1 MDEEAPIAGVGLPL
15 TAQSA
20 GSRGTSQSCVG
31 LYNERLI
38 LSLIRRQPSLAKVEI
53 ARLTGLN
60 EVTVRR
66 LVRPA
71 D

>member
-1 MDEEAPIAGVGLPL
+1 MVKDHDQRLAEAAERYVE
-15 TAQSA
+15 
-20 GSRGTSQSCVG
+20 SRRALVQAVLVARADGYS
-31 LYNERLI
+31 YE
-38 LSLIRRQPSLAKVEI
+38 EI
-53 ARLTGLN
+53 ARVTGLN

>member
-1 MDEEAPIAGVGLPL
+1 MAKDQDQRLAEAAERYVE
-15 TAQSA
+15 
-20 GSRGTSQSCVG
+20 SRRALVQAVLVARADGYS
-31 LYNERLI
+31 YE
-38 LSLIRRQPSLAKVEI
+38 EI
-53 ARLTGLN
+53 ARGTGLN

>member
-1 MDEEAPIAGVGLPL
+1 MAEDHDQRLASAAEAYVESRRALVQAVLIARADGY
-15 TAQSA
+15 S
-20 GSRGTSQSCVG
+20 
-31 LYNERLI
+31 YE
-38 LSLIRRQPSLAKVEI
+38 EI

-66 LVRPA
+66 LVRPG

>member
-1 MDEEAPIAGVGLPL
+1 MAKDHDQRLAEAAERYVE
-15 TAQSA
+15 
-20 GSRGTSQSCVG
+20 SRRALVQAVLVARADGYS
-31 LYNERLI
+31 YE
-38 LSLIRRQPSLAKVEI
+38 EI
-53 ARLTGLN
+53 ARVTGLN

>member
-1 MDEEAPIAGVGLPL
+1 MAKDHDQRLAEGAERYVE
-15 TAQSA
+15 
-20 GSRGTSQSCVG
+20 SRRALVQAVLVARADGYS
-31 LYNERLI
+31 YE
-38 LSLIRRQPSLAKVEI
+38 EI
-53 ARLTGLN
+53 ARVTGLN

>member
-1 MDEEAPIAGVGLPL
+1 MAKDHDQRLAEAAEGYVE
-15 TAQSA
+15 
-20 GSRGTSQSCVG
+20 SRRALVQAVLVARSDGYS
-31 LYNERLI
+31 YE
-38 LSLIRRQPSLAKVEI
+38 EI
-53 ARLTGLN
+53 ARVTGLN